1 MIWNSSIN
9 TVITNSD
16 WANSYLA
23 VTHTLI
29 SNIFPVQHRL
39 SRMIGG
45 MIMELKIKDPG
56 SALTHFI
63 AMLTAMVAATPLLIK
78 AASVPGTMHLKALS
92 VFIVSMILLYGAS
105 TIYHTFDISP
115 RVNRILRKLDHMM
128 IFVMIAGSY
137 TPVCLIVLHNK
148 IGYILCALVWATAI
162 LGIVFKA
169 FWVTC
174 PKWISSVLYI
184 GMGWLCV
191 LAFMPIIHA
200 LPKAGFGWLLA
211 GGIIYTIGGVIYALK
226 LPIFNAKHKN
236 FGSHEIF
243 HVFIMLGSA
252 CHFIVM
258 YCFVANMPI

>member
-1 MIWNSSIN
+1 M
-9 TVITNSD
+9 
-16 WANSYLA
+16 
-23 VTHTLI
+23 
-29 SNIFPVQHRL
+29 
-39 SRMIGG
+39 
-45 MIMELKIKDPG
+45 
-56 SALTHFI
+56 
-63 AMLTAMVAATPLLIK
+63 
-78 AASVPGTMHLKALS
+78 
-92 VFIVSMILLYGAS
+92 
-105 TIYHTFDISP
+105 
-115 RVNRILRKLDHMM
+115 
-128 IFVMIAGSY
+128 
-137 TPVCLIVLHNK
+137 LIVLHNK

-200 LPKAGFGWLLA
+200 LPKAGFGLAA
-211 GGIIYTIGGVIYALK
+211 GGGNYLYDWRCDLCTEA
-226 LPIFNAKHKN
+226 PIFNAKHKN

>member
-1 MIWNSSIN
+1 MKFK
-9 TVITNSD
+9 
-16 WANSYLA
+16 L
-23 VTHTLI
+23 
-29 SNIFPVQHRL
+29 
-39 SRMIGG
+39 
-45 MIMELKIKDPG
+45 KDPG
-56 SALTHFI
+56 SAITHGI
-63 AMLTAMVAATPLLIK
+63 AFLLAAVGAAPLLIRSSEWSDHIHIVALGVFILTMMLLY
-78 AASVPGTMHLKALS
+78 AASTLYHS
-92 VFIVSMILLYGAS
+92 VDS
-105 TIYHTFDISP
+105 TAK
-115 RVNRILRKLDHMM
+115 VNRRLKKLDHMM

-184 GMGWLCV
+184 G
-191 LAFMPIIHA
+191 
-200 LPKAGFGWLLA
+200 
-211 GGIIYTIGGVIYALK
+211 GIIYTIGGVIYALK